1 MRDGEGMPGGSELN
15 GSLGGREQHLLS
27 SPKPTYLRNASCS
40 SPQTLISGGA
50 DGSSLSPLEGW
61 PMAQGQSLS

>member
-1 MRDGEGMPGGSELN
+1 MEKGC
-15 GSLGGREQHLLS
+15 LGALGYMDLWEEVSGHLLS

-50 DGSSLSPLEGW
+50 GGSSLSLLEGW
-61 PMAQGQSLS
+61 PMAQEQSLS